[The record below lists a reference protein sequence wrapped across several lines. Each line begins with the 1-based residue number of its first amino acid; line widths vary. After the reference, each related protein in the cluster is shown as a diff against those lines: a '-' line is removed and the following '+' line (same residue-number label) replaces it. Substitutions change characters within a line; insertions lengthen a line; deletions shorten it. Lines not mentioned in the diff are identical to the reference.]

1 MKKTIVTGLWV
12 CLLLPLLTVPAFAQ
26 ELILGGQAVG
36 IQIST
41 AGVLVAGLSEVQTAE
56 GTRSPAAEAGLKEGD
71 LIVGADGATLP
82 DAAALM
88 DAIAA
93 AGTESMTLS
102 VRRGEEDLLVSV
114 TPALSAEGR
123 PMLGLLLRDGLSGI
137 GTMTFCDPESG
148 RFGALGHSISDAD
161 TGLRVPVRQ
170 HLLYDR

>member
-82 DAAALM
+82 A
-88 DAIAA
+88 
-93 AGTESMTLS
+93 
-102 VRRGEEDLLVSV
+102 RR
-114 TPALSAEGR
+114 A
-123 PMLGLLLRDGLSGI
+123 
-137 GTMTFCDPESG
+137 
-148 RFGALGHSISDAD
+148 
-161 TGLRVPVRQ
+161 
-170 HLLYDR
+170 